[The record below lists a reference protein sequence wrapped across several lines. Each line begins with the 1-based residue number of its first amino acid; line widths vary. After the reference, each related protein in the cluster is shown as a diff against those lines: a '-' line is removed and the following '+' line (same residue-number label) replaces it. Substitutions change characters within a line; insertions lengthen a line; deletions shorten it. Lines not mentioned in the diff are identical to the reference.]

1 MVTMRG
7 GGVANEGVL
16 LCRKDLL
23 PMVNHMNQNKYRAP
37 IDKKRTNL
45 STKGPILGSYS
56 MKALFL
62 LKLEA
67 VLYLMKIL

>member
-23 PMVNHMNQNKYRAP
+23 PMVNRMNQNKYRAP

-45 STKGPILGSYS
+45 STKGLSWGATP
-56 MKALFL
+56 
-62 LKLEA
+62 
-67 VLYLMKIL
+67 